1 MGFQKLQN
9 IDSGAPGT
17 APVTV
22 RLTKRATVVV
32 QIKKRFFE
40 TFDGALWTSAD
51 VYIGDGA
58 DLGKLRIEPTT
69 TSGLVKI
76 AQLKHSVSLNIGRVG
91 LIGPGPSKSH
101 AAVATIDGDA
111 IVLTIPELPQVEVA
125 EDDDD
130 SGDEAEDD
138 EDDAPNYSADDD
150 DADDD
155 VADAATL
162 PAAKGETFDGVT
174 IDLSEGRETVT
185 NRGATAEVTKRQ
197 AKLVYLLVKNRTAGS
212 TRAFIRAALW
222 DGNPPV
228 EADQVLTQ
236 IITDI
241 ADVLAPLKLAVVP
254 KGVGF
259 KLVDL

>member
-1 MGFQKLQN
+1 MGFLKLQK

-32 QIKKRFFE
+32 QIKKRFFAS
-40 TFDGALWTSAD
+40 FDDALWAFAD
-51 VYIGDGA
+51 VYIGDGTDA
-58 DLGKLRIEPTT
+58 GKLRIEPTK

-101 AAVATIDGDA
+101 AAVATMDGDA
-111 IVLTIPELPQVEVA
+111 IVLTIPDLPQVEVA
-125 EDDDD
+125 ELDDV
-130 SGDEAEDD
+130 SG
-138 EDDAPNYSADDD
+138 DDD

-155 VADAATL
+155 VADCATL
-162 PAAKGETFDGVT
+162 PAAKGETFGGVT
-174 IDLSEGRETVT
+174 IDLAEGSETVA
-185 NRGATAEVTKRQ
+185 NRGVTAEVTKRQ
-197 AKLVYLLVKNRTAGS
+197 AKLVYLLAKNRVAGS
-212 TRAFIRAALW
+212 TRAFLRAALW
-222 DGNPPV
+222 DGNPPG